1 MIEDYKVQL
10 NELKSEILNVY
21 NKLDVKTLEE
31 KIAEK
36 EKITEQPGFWDDRQK
51 TEKIMSSIRKLKNRV
66 EPWKKLVAEFNDLET
81 MYELALESNDLQD
94 EKEFSQMLS
103 DVKQKFEKLNVLN
116 LLSGEVDDSS
126 AFITIHSGAGGTEA
140 EDWANMLSRMYSR
153 WAERHNYKIDVVD
166 ILEAEGGIKSITMQI
181 NGDYVYGNLKGEAGI
196 HRLVRISPFDSNARR
211 HTSFASVYVFPVL
224 DDSIEVDI
232 RPEDLRIDT
241 YRAGGKGGQHVNKT
255 ESAVRFTHIPTG
267 IVVACQTERSQLMN
281 RASCMSM
288 LKSKLYEYYRQKK
301 EEENSKFSAEK
312 KDISFGSQ
320 IRSYVFQPYTL
331 VKDHRTKFESGNIQ
345 AVMDGDLD
353 QFMNAYLVAKWK
365 GVPMDSADED
375 EKV

>member
-365 GVPMDSADED
+365 GVPMDSADEE